1 MTHTFDSGGLFTI
14 LVALA
19 HGVAFNSGAAYS
31 MQFYEGGRQGIYLYC
46 IVISNQ
52 GHQNFR
58 EEGGGNPPSPQ
69 PNWFLNEDEAN
80 PVPLKGLLL
89 HDPPSPV
96 PQIFRHSTGSAN

>member
-1 MTHTFDSGGLFTI
+1 MMHTFDSGGLFTL

-52 GHQNFR
+52 GHQNFG
-58 EEGGGNPPSPQ
+58 EEGGGNPPAQTNFWP
-69 PNWFLNEDEAN
+69 
-80 PVPLKGLLL
+80 K
-89 HDPPSPV
+89 
-96 PQIFRHSTGSAN
+96 